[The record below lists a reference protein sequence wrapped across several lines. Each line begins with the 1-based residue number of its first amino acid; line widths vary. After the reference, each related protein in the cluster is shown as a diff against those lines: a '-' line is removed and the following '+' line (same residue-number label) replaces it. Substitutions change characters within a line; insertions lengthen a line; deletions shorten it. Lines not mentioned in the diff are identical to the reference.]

1 MSQSKTL
8 KILIIGNSLVGKS
21 SLLLRFCDNQF
32 NEDLGTTIGVDFRF
46 ATVKIN
52 DEVVKLQIWDTAEMQ
67 MELWLFYDITNFKDT
82 FDQIKLWFQEIKK
95 NAPENVVNILVGNKT
110 DLAQQRVVS
119 YEDGQ
124 KKTKN
129 RKGLKFN
136 KDTPDKKSCF
146 RMAILTDPTTG
157 DLTDSL
163 EYIYGELFTNYVMK
177 NPLYEIGQEIKSQK
191 FIYELDL
198 YISKLPFFK

>member
-52 DEVVKLQIWDTAEMQ
+52 DEVVKLQIWDTAGQERFRTITGTYYRNADGIMVV
-67 MELWLFYDITNFKDT
+67 YDITNKDT

-124 KKTKN
+124 KLAKQFKCDFLEVSAKSNSNVQESFHLLAEQTLQNFNKKKTKN

-136 KDTPDKKSCF
+136 KDTPDKKSCC
-146 RMAILTDPTTG
+146 
-157 DLTDSL
+157 
-163 EYIYGELFTNYVMK
+163 
-177 NPLYEIGQEIKSQK
+177 
-191 FIYELDL
+191 
-198 YISKLPFFK
+198 